1 MVRNYI
7 KTAFRNLLKNKSAS
21 AINILG
27 LMIGFCSCLL
37 MGIYIIH
44 ELTYDNFEVKGD
56 RIVRVDMGYRFS
68 GGGDEK
74 KTSVT
79 SVRVAP
85 VFKNTFPEIVDAVR
99 MAEYKRIV
107 KFGDKT
113 LDESRFM
120 YADPS
125 FFKIF
130 SFNLIKGNSQQA
142 LNAPNTVILTA
153 STAKKY
159 FGEEDPLNKTIMVG
173 TDKQLYAVTGVM
185 PDCPS
190 NSQIKFDFLAS
201 FSTLKLISQ
210 EQSYWDAN
218 YITFFLLK
226 APSEIGTLQAKIG
239 PFMKKEMAGAGAS
252 VNFYL
257 EPFQSIHLHSDFDG
271 FEPNN
276 NIRYIYVLEAATL
289 LVLLIACF
297 TYVNLNTARSLE
309 RAREVGVRKVIG
321 AEKSQLFWQ
330 FIGESLFLSTLAMLL
345 SVAAAILLLPTFN
358 TLTGADLPFSSIIS
372 PVILLGATA
381 VIIMVSLLAGSY
393 PALVLAGFQPVK
405 VLKGSFKNTG
415 SGQALRKSLTVFQ
428 FSISVMLIVS
438 TVIMQKQLSYIQHKN
453 VGYNR
458 NQVVVLPMDE
468 KMAEKIKLI
477 KQQFKENASIKDVS
491 ACHSTPINIVGG
503 YSMRSSQM
511 PDNQQIAVTADPVD
525 EDFIK
530 TTGLQIIAGT
540 DLIEQDIKDVADTD
554 YRKNTF
560 HFILNEAAAK
570 ELGWSPEEAIG
581 KKMFLDNT
589 RSGYVKAV
597 VKNFNFESLHH
608 EIKPVVLFPD
618 NGGNR
623 LMVKLQ
629 GNNIPAA
636 IGYLESAWKELVPY
650 RPFEYHFMDED
661 FDKLYAA
668 DLRLGQVL
676 NVFSAIA
683 IALACL
689 GLIGLSAYSAKQ
701 RTKEIGI
708 RKVMGASVANV
719 TALLTADFLKL
730 VIIAILIASPLAW
743 LAMNKWLSDFAYRI
757 TVSWWLVALTS
768 IGVMAV
774 ALLSVSYQTI
784 KAALLNPIKSLKSE

>member
-1 MVRNYI
+1 MIRNYI

-239 PFMKKEMAGAGAS
+239 PFMKKEMAGADAS

-330 FIGESLFLSTLAMLL
+330 FIGES
-345 SVAAAILLLPTFN
+345 
-358 TLTGADLPFSSIIS
+358 
-372 PVILLGATA
+372 
-381 VIIMVSLLAGSY
+381 
-393 PALVLAGFQPVK
+393 
-405 VLKGSFKNTG
+405 
-415 SGQALRKSLTVFQ
+415 
-428 FSISVMLIVS
+428 
-438 TVIMQKQLSYIQHKN
+438 
-453 VGYNR
+453 
-458 NQVVVLPMDE
+458 
-468 KMAEKIKLI
+468 
-477 KQQFKENASIKDVS
+477 
-491 ACHSTPINIVGG
+491 
-503 YSMRSSQM
+503 
-511 PDNQQIAVTADPVD
+511 
-525 EDFIK
+525 
-530 TTGLQIIAGT
+530 
-540 DLIEQDIKDVADTD
+540 
-554 YRKNTF
+554 
-560 HFILNEAAAK
+560 
-570 ELGWSPEEAIG
+570 
-581 KKMFLDNT
+581 
-589 RSGYVKAV
+589 
-597 VKNFNFESLHH
+597 
-608 EIKPVVLFPD
+608 
-618 NGGNR
+618 
-623 LMVKLQ
+623 
-629 GNNIPAA
+629 
-636 IGYLESAWKELVPY
+636 
-650 RPFEYHFMDED
+650 
-661 FDKLYAA
+661 
-668 DLRLGQVL
+668 
-676 NVFSAIA
+676 
-683 IALACL
+683 
-689 GLIGLSAYSAKQ
+689 
-701 RTKEIGI
+701 
-708 RKVMGASVANV
+708 
-719 TALLTADFLKL
+719 
-730 VIIAILIASPLAW
+730 
-743 LAMNKWLSDFAYRI
+743 
-757 TVSWWLVALTS
+757 
-768 IGVMAV
+768 
-774 ALLSVSYQTI
+774 
-784 KAALLNPIKSLKSE
+784 